1 MYIKFLSFLFLISCC
16 YNQAQVV
23 SEKVGDNP
31 TIILPSAALE
41 VASTTKGFLPPRMT
55 QAQRNAIPTPAEG
68 LIVYC
73 TDCSPAGL
81 CVYDGSAWVELC
93 SGGGSSSTVVADCNV
108 NGFVGE
114 YMSGFATS
122 GASFSITV
130 INNSFSLATISFAA
144 GDVVLSGV
152 SGLTVGTPTPTSAA
166 LNAGQ
171 SQLVSYPITGTPAT
185 TGTLT
190 GTWSKLAL
198 SCSDTQAVSGLAAA
212 LNDPNY
218 CTNAALNGTYMSG
231 AAFTASNTFTVT
243 ITNNSGST
251 INGLPAPATSNLAL
265 TWTGTGSLSV
275 ASVTPAG
282 TYNLANGATRT
293 FTYTLSGTP
302 TSVGTLTTNWTYSD
316 LSCQK
321 IKTIG
326 LGVATFSLPQ
336 SKYVVSIYDGTP
348 ITDIQGYIDN
358 AANQF
363 IINVP
368 YTGGLGSYSAYT
380 SSVVTGAAGEG
391 GDVNGFTISYPAGT
405 FAASGTIP
413 VTVTLDGDGSYAA
426 KKKLFGAQETIVTI
440 PFLSNGDNKG
450 NIVLGVI
457 GGIPD
462 RAFGQTI
469 NGANNHNFIY
479 IPITAADG
487 NTWLSHN
494 LGAHYTNMN
503 HASFNPVQQAT
514 SATDHLAYGSLF
526 QWGRAADGH
535 ELITYSSGTSGTPV
549 NGTTTTRPE
558 ADTAANGLFITINSG
573 NYDWRGAT
581 QNNNLWQGVSG
592 INNPCPAGYRLPT
605 LAELT
610 NSNITNSTTAASSD
624 MKFTVPGYRSC
635 SDGSLNLVGRQGC
648 YWSSSVNV
656 FSSLVGT
663 LSHHAIFLSTA
674 PHSRA
679 TGHTVRC
686 LKD

>member
-1 MYIKFLSFLFLISCC
+1 
-16 YNQAQVV
+16 
-23 SEKVGDNP
+23 
-31 TIILPSAALE
+31 
-41 VASTTKGFLPPRMT
+41 
-55 QAQRNAIPTPAEG
+55 
-68 LIVYC
+68 
-73 TDCSPAGL
+73 
-81 CVYDGSAWVELC
+81 
-93 SGGGSSSTVVADCNV
+93 
-108 NGFVGE
+108 
-114 YMSGFATS
+114 
-122 GASFSITV
+122 
-130 INNSFSLATISFAA
+130 
-144 GDVVLSGV
+144 
-152 SGLTVGTPTPTSAA
+152 
-166 LNAGQ
+166 
-171 SQLVSYPITGTPAT
+171 
-185 TGTLT
+185 
-190 GTWSKLAL
+190 
-198 SCSDTQAVSGLAAA
+198 
-212 LNDPNY
+212 
-218 CTNAALNGTYMSG
+218 
-231 AAFTASNTFTVT
+231 
-243 ITNNSGST
+243 
-251 INGLPAPATSNLAL
+251 
-265 TWTGTGSLSV
+265 
-275 ASVTPAG
+275 
-282 TYNLANGATRT
+282 
-293 FTYTLSGTP
+293 
-302 TSVGTLTTNWTYSD
+302 
-316 LSCQK
+316 
-321 IKTIG
+321 

-610 NSNITNSTTAASSD
+610 NSNITYSTTAASSD